1 MVEALNSL
9 FLQLRGGG
17 RLPLLHRSGASMR
30 ASSSTPVCMRALGA
44 ALLALT
50 VGGVTTGC
58 GPAEAP
64 PNIVIIFTDDQ
75 GYADVGVFGATQ
87 FTTPHLDRLASEGM
101 RFTSFYASQAVC
113 SASRASLLTGA
124 YAERVSIRG
133 ALAPSAEVGLNA
145 AEETIAEL
153 LKERG
158 YATGAFGKWH
168 LGHHR
173 EFLPLQHGFDEYLG
187 LPYSNDMWPV
197 DYDGLPVT
205 QGHKLNYPPLPLID
219 GNETVATINDLADQ
233 STLTTR
239 YTERAVRF
247 IEAHRDEPF
256 FLYLAHSMPHVPLGV
271 SQRFAGSSAQGM
283 YGDVIE
289 EIDWSVGEVLATLD
303 RFDLAQRTFVI
314 FTSDNGPWLNYGNH
328 AGSTG
333 PLREGKGTAFEGG
346 PRVPAVMRWPGRIPA
361 GAVTDKMASTMDL
374 LPTIA
379 AATGSRLP
387 RQRIDGVSLL
397 PLLEGEAAAQP
408 RTQFYFY
415 YLGELR
421 GVREGKWK
429 RVYQHRTRS
438 YVGVEPGKDGHPGP
452 YAFPTVPAALYNL
465 EADIGETTDVSA
477 AHPDVV
483 QRLDSLAEEAREAL
497 GDRLT
502 DRSGREV
509 RPPGRRGFDRAE
521 TVEHLAV
528 GAPVT
533 LTVPPSSSYPG
544 RGPSS
549 LTDGRLGSRD
559 FQDREWLGFEAE
571 DLEAIVDLGQAKRI
585 RRVDIDCLRSQ
596 VSWIFFPPYVEFA
609 VSTDAAVWETLGRV
623 DLTLESRPESGVR
636 SVGLEFQPKR
646 ARYVRVRAANIGECP
661 AWHPGAGGKA
671 WLFADEIVVR

>member
-1 MVEALNSL
+1 MVGSAAV
-9 FLQLRGGG
+9 
-17 RLPLLHRSGASMR
+17 LLVR
-30 ASSSTPVCMRALGA
+30 AFRVAVRAVTL
-44 ALLALT
+44 
-50 VGGVTTGC
+50 GGVVTGC
-58 GPAEAP
+58 AGPVEL
-64 PNIVIIFTDDQ
+64 PNIVIVFTDDQ
-75 GYADVGVFGATQ
+75 GYADVGVFGATE
-87 FTTPHLDRLASEGM
+87 FATPHLDRLASEGM

-124 YAERVSIRG
+124 YAERVSISG
-133 ALAPSAEVGLNA
+133 ALAPWAEVGLND
-145 AEETIAEL
+145 AEETVAEL

-197 DYDGLPVT
+197 DYDGVPVT
-205 QGHKLNYPPLPLID
+205 QGHKLDYPPLPLID
-219 GNETVATINDLADQ
+219 GNQVVATIEDLDDQ
-233 STLTTR
+233 ATLTAR
-239 YTERAVRF
+239 YTERAVQF

-271 SQRFAGSSAQGM
+271 SQRFVGLSAQGM

-289 EIDWSVGEVLATLD
+289 EIDWSVGAVLATLD
-303 RFDLAQRTFVI
+303 RLDLTRRTFVI

-346 PRVPAVMRWPGRIPA
+346 PRVPAIMRWPGRIAA
-361 GAVTDKMASTMDL
+361 GAVTDGMASTIDL
-374 LPTIA
+374 LPTIT

-387 RQRIDGVSLL
+387 RQEIDGVNLL
-397 PLLEGEAAAQP
+397 PLLEGEDGAEP

-415 YLGELR
+415 YVGELR

-438 YVGVEPGKDGHPGP
+438 YVGVEPGNDGYPGP
-452 YAFPTVPAALYNL
+452 YSFPTVPAALYDL

-477 AHPDVV
+477 TYPDIVE
-483 QRLDSLAEEAREAL
+483 RLDSLAEAARDAL
-497 GDRLT
+497 GDGLT
-502 DRSGREV
+502 GRTGREV
-509 RPPGRRGFDRAE
+509 RPPGRRGFDRPD
-521 TVEHLAV
+521 TVDHLAV
-528 GAPVT
+528 GASVT
-533 LTVPPSSSYPG
+533 LKVAPSSSYPG

-549 LTDGRLGSRD
+549 LTDGVMGSRD
-559 FQDREWLGFEAE
+559 FHDREWLGFEAQ
-571 DLEAIVDLGQAKRI
+571 DLEATVDLGRAKAI
-585 RRVDIDCLRSQ
+585 RSVSLDCLRNQ
-596 VSWIFFPPYVEFA
+596 ISWIFFPQYIEFA
-609 VSTDAAVWETLGRV
+609 VSNDGTIWETVGRTQV
-623 DLTLESRPESGVR
+623 MLEPRPEPAVQN
-636 SVGLEFQPKR
+636 VAVEIQPR
-646 ARYVRVRAANIGECP
+646 QARYVRVRAVNLGECP